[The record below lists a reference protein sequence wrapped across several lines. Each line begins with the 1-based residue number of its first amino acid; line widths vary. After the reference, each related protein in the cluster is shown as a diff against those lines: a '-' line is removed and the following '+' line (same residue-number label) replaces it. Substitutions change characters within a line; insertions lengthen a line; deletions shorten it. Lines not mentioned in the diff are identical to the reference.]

1 MSSAKRIGFQGFID
15 KNGVKYNK
23 DTFNPVKNV
32 VDPSTQRMLDI
43 MGNHIRD
50 VKEKE
55 QFYTSTGFTRMES
68 YSETK
73 EVTKP
78 RNKVIFN
85 IEKI

>member
-1 MSSAKRIGFQGFID
+1 MSSAKKIGFQGFID
-15 KNGVKYNK
+15 KSGDKN
-23 DTFNPVKNV
+23 TFESVNV

-43 MGNHIRD
+43 MGNHIRH

-55 QFYTSTGFTRMES
+55 QFYASTGLTRMES

-73 EVTKP
+73 EITKP

-85 IEKI
+85 KVKNRKL